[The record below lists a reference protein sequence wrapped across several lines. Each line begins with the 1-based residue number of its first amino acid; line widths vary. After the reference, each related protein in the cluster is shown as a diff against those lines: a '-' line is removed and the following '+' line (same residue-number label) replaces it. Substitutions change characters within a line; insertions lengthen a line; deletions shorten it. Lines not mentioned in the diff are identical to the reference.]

1 MKNLTVSASL
11 KTLIGILGL
20 VLVVDFAGGMIS
32 AWRKSVAAEG
42 VVAVT
47 QAEQRLFS
55 ALPNLRVDR
64 GQTTREMLAEQ
75 PQTGANAP
83 QAEARAATSD
93 ALRRAL
99 EVLPQVP
106 SMPAERTATLAAN
119 LATLEA
125 LYKETD
131 GERRKPLRDRRARIG
146 EDHAAAVAATIAT
159 IEDLSRIMAETVRD
173 RDGVIDRLFE
183 VKTLAWQAR
192 IAAGDALLFSA
203 NALSGLP
210 TTAETRTKLIES
222 GARAEAYWKSATRI
236 VSGHSDMPTLATAVA
251 AAEREYFDPAHL
263 DQQRRHVEAALAGEK
278 PAMTATQWM
287 AYSVPRS
294 GRLLDLAQ
302 AALEAAR
309 THAVAQKAV
318 AATDLAMHG
327 GLLLGVLLVA
337 AGSMVY
343 VSRRV
348 TTPLAV
354 LRERTERLAKGD
366 LAITVPFADRHDEI
380 GSLGRALKVFRDEMV
395 EAERLR
401 AAREEEARSAGERR
415 KAEMRDLADRFDAAV
430 GGIVE
435 TFATAANGI
444 QSTARTL
451 SSVADDTS
459 ARAASVAAA
468 SEQASTSIASV
479 ASATEEMSANVSQ
492 ISGQVS
498 RSAEIARQAV
508 DEARQTDVLVR
519 DLATATEAIGS
530 IVGLINAIAGQTNLL
545 ALNATIEAAR
555 AGEAGKGFAVVAAE
569 VKQLADQT
577 SKATAEI
584 STHIN
589 AIQSTTA
596 EASGAIDKI
605 GRTIVS
611 LNEIAG
617 SIADA
622 VGEQGVA
629 TGEIARS
636 VHDASCGASEVT
648 ASIAS
653 VSTAAAE
660 TSGAAANM
668 FEAAG
673 EMTRQSDLLRAELGR
688 FLANVR

>member
-1 MKNLTVSASL
+1 MKNLTVSTSL
-11 KTLIGILGL
+11 KALIGILGL
-20 VLVVDFAGGMIS
+20 VLVIDFAGGMIS
-32 AWRKSVAAEG
+32 AWRKSVAADG
-42 VVAVT
+42 VVAVA

-64 GQTTREMLAEQ
+64 GQTTREMLAEP
-75 PQTGANAP
+75 PQTGVNTP
-83 QAEARAATSD
+83 QVEARAAATE
-93 ALRRAL
+93 ALHRAL
-99 EVLPQVP
+99 EILPSVP
-106 SMPAERTATLAAN
+106 SLPAERVATLASK
-119 LATLEA
+119 LAALEA
-125 LYKETD
+125 LHKETD
-131 GERRKPLRDRRARIG
+131 GERRKPLRDRRARIA
-146 EDHAAAVAATIAT
+146 DDFTDVVTVTIAT
-159 IEDLSRIMAETVRD
+159 IEDISRLMAETVRN
-173 RDGVIDRLFE
+173 RDGVIDKLFE
-183 VKTLAWQAR
+183 VKNLAWQAR
-192 IAAGDALLFSA
+192 NSAGDALLFSA

-210 TTAETRTKLIES
+210 TSQDTRTKLIES
-222 GARAEAYWKSATRI
+222 VARAEAYWKSATRI
-236 VSGHSDMPTLATAVA
+236 ASDLTDSPSLASVA
-251 AAEREYFDPAHL
+251 TAAERAYFDPSHL
-263 DQQRRHVEAALAGEK
+263 EQQLRHVEGALAGAK
-278 PAMTATQWM
+278 PAMTSTQWM
-287 AYSVPRS
+287 TYSVPRS

-302 AALEAAR
+302 AALEEAR

-318 AATDLAMHG
+318 AATDLVVRGAS
-327 GLLLGVLLVA
+327 LLGVLLVA
-337 AGSMVY
+337 LGSMVY

-348 TTPLAV
+348 TTPLGV
-354 LRERTERLAKGD
+354 LRERTERLATGD

-380 GSLGRALKVFRDEMV
+380 GSLGRALEVFRDEMV

-435 TFATAANGI
+435 TFASAANGI

-451 SSVADDTS
+451 TSVADDTS

-468 SEQASTSIASV
+468 SEQASTSISSV

-508 DEARQTDVLVR
+508 DEARQTDALVR
-519 DLATATEAIGS
+519 HLATATDAIGS

-577 SKATAEI
+577 AKATAEI
-584 STHIN
+584 SNHIH

-617 SIADA
+617 SIAGA
-622 VGEQGVA
+622 VAEQGVA

-636 VHDASCGASEVT
+636 VNDASRGASEVT
-648 ASIAS
+648 VSIAS

-673 EMTRQSDLLRAELGR
+673 EMTRQSDLLRTELTR